1 MRILLVCLITLSAL
15 SAQPVLA
22 AEWRSRPLAEIAVH
36 AEYRVPATV
45 VARDE
50 AAVSAEVGGRIV
62 ALPWRL
68 GQTVAAGSVLATL
81 DPRSYE
87 IALANAE
94 ARAGLAKSQLE
105 LAEAQLAQ
113 QETLAQRQ
121 FVSPDALRIKRTEL
135 QVRQRELQ
143 AAEQAVAAAR
153 LDLARTRIT
162 APFTGVIRQRSASVG
177 DLAAPGMPILRLA
190 ATDGVEVEA
199 AVPVEQIDSLQQAA
213 FKELLAGERRIALK
227 LLRISPLVD
236 KAGQTRSVVLAGEGL
251 APGLAGELRWQD
263 AVLQLPASYVQI
275 REGTRGVWLER
286 NGQPVFEPLP
296 QAAPG
301 RPVAL
306 GLPADTRIIDEGRHA
321 LGLKAEQ

>member
-1 MRILLVCLITLSAL
+1 MRILPVCLITLLAL
-15 SAQPVLA
+15 PAFA
-22 AEWRSRPLAEIAVH
+22 AEWRSRPLAEIAVR
-36 AEYRVPATV
+36 AEYRVAATA

-50 AAVSAEVGGRIV
+50 AAVSAEVGGRILT
-62 ALPWRL
+62 LPWRV

-135 QVRQRELQ
+135 VVRQRELQ
-143 AAEQAVAAAR
+143 AAEQAVAAAK

-162 APFTGVIRQRSASVG
+162 APFAGVIRERKASVG
-177 DLAAPGMPILRLA
+177 ELATPGMPLLRLA
-190 ATDGVEVEA
+190 ASDGVEVEA
-199 AVPVEQIDSLQQAA
+199 DVPAEQIDSLQTASRI
-213 FKELLAGERRIALK
+213 ELLIGEQRRSVQ
-227 LLRISPLVD
+227 LLRVSPLVD
-236 KAGQTRSVVLAGEGL
+236 KAAQTRRVALNGPGL
-251 APGLAGELRWQD
+251 VAGLAGELRWQD
-263 AVLQLPASYVQI
+263 RTLQLPAAYVQLK
-275 REGTRGVWLER
+275 EGVHGVWLER
-286 NGQPVFEPLP
+286 DGRPVFEPLP

-306 GLPADTRIIDEGRHA
+306 ALPGDTRIIDEGRHA
-321 LGLKAEQ
+321 LGLKSAQ